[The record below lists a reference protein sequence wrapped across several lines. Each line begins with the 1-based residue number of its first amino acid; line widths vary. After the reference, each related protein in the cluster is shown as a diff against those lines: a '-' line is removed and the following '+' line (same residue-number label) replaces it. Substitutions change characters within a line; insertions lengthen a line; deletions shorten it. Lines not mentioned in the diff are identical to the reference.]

1 MKIYQCEEGEEEVG
15 VHNFFLEILYIQNFW
30 QVRKRMRGESMLSGE
45 VRTPK
50 RRSLNLKQEKREAII
65 KKREEEEEDGC
76 IMQLELSTAGS
87 ITHILAED
95 KTGNYSIFC
104 RSSNS
109 NRSTISQRLNYYC
122 DYLKIKIVCDF

>member
-45 VRTPK
+45 LRTPK
-50 RRSLNLKQEKREAII
+50 RRSLKQQEKREAII

-87 ITHILAED
+87 IITHILAED
-95 KTGNYSIFC
+95 M
-104 RSSNS
+104 
-109 NRSTISQRLNYYC
+109 
-122 DYLKIKIVCDF
+122 